1 MSRPIVPAATNETKP
16 TKTDM
21 VSLSIETADDPVQKE
36 RVETLIWILRR
47 KYCSLNSFKF
57 ADSVKVYKEKEK
69 QLTMLILLAASVT
82 SSFSL
87 GTVSV
92 DSAAIK
98 YVGVGISLLTTMV
111 SGVQKVKNYP
121 ELVDRGV
128 KLAEDWRKI
137 ANSVNIRLNKMG
149 DGDEGMETMITEDN
163 AVSAIGDLKCQNI
176 TYAFPKL
183 KVIADRER
191 DIRWATKLLDS
202 CVALKIS
209 GDCSLEK
216 VNRINKKIQRL
227 LDPPPVVGD
236 PDYSDDEQ

>member
-1 MSRPIVPAATNETKP
+1 MSRPIVPPATDAKLA
-16 TKTDM
+16 KTDT
-21 VSLSIETADDPVQKE
+21 VSVSIETRDDPVQKE

-69 QLTMLILLAASVT
+69 HLTMLILLAASVT

-87 GTVSV
+87 GTVSANSPV
-92 DSAAIK
+92 IK

-149 DGDEGMETMITEDN
+149 DGDEGMETMITEDD

-183 KVIADRER
+183 KVITDRER

-227 LDPPPVVGD
+227 LDPPPVQGD
-236 PDYSDDEQ
+236 PDYSDTDV